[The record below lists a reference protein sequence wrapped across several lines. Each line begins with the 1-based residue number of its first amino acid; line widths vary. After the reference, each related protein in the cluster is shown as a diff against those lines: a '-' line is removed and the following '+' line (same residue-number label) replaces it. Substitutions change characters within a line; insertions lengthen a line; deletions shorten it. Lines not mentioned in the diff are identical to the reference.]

1 MGNNAKKPRKRRS
14 EEEIIVSEL
23 NLMDDFLFSAVMEHK
38 EACEFLISALLGIK
52 VTVLEQKTQFS
63 IRNIENHSIIYDVLV
78 KDIYGKLYDVE
89 INTGSGGC
97 PEKRVRYYTSAI
109 DWAFFDKGGDY
120 KDIPE
125 MYLLY
130 ITEEDP
136 FKFGSN
142 HYEVEQS
149 LGKYSRNRKSK
160 KKYDNGV
167 HVHYFNLEV
176 KDKDNR
182 ELTALL
188 QYLGKSDP
196 NNTKFGALSEKVYY
210 YKVHEEGVRY
220 MCKQLEEYVIKERN
234 KGEIKGRAEG
244 LAEGKAEGKLESKIE
259 MVTNMLNLGYKKS
272 EALKCAGIDAKTY
285 NKYLAKQ

>member
-1 MGNNAKKPRKRRS
+1 MGDNVKKPRKRRS
-14 EEEIIVSEL
+14 EKEILVSKL
-23 NLMDDFLFSAVMEHK
+23 NLMDDFLFSVVMEHK

-52 VTVLEQKTQFS
+52 VTVLEHKTQFS
-63 IRNIENHSIIYDVLV
+63 IRNIEKHSIIYDVLV
-78 KDIYGKLYDVE
+78 KDINGKLYDVE

-130 ITEEDP
+130 ITREDP

-149 LGKYSRNRKSK
+149 LVKYSKSKKSK

-182 ELTALL
+182 ELTQLL
-188 QYLGKSDP
+188 QYLGNSKA
-196 NNTKFGALSEKVYY
+196 NITKFGALSEKVNY

-220 MCKQLEEYVIKERN
+220 MCKLLEEYGIKERN

-244 LAEGKAEGKLESKIE
+244 RAEGKLESKIE
-259 MVTNMLNLGYKKS
+259 MVKNMLDLGYKKS
-272 EALKCAGIDAKTY
+272 EALKCAGLDAKTY